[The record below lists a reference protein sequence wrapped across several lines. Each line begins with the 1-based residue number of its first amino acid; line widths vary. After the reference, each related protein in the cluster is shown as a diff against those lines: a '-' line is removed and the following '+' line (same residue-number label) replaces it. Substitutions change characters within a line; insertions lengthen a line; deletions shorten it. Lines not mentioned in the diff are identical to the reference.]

1 MAIHLRAANGEINI
15 PPGETVQGVILNRT
29 IQDGVKVRPTN
40 VTAVIS
46 FDVSGDENYEVIVL
60 QNGPKGGFTQQFLI
74 PSDALRVHANEV
86 IRAVVTDKA

>member
-1 MAIHLRAANGEINI
+1 MAIHLRADDGTINI
-15 PPGETVQGVILNRT
+15 PPGETVQGVVLART
-29 IQDGVKVRPTN
+29 IQNGVKVRPTN

-60 QNGPKGGFTQQFLI
+60 QNGPKGGFTQSFLM
-74 PSDALRVHANEV
+74 PTDALRVTANEV